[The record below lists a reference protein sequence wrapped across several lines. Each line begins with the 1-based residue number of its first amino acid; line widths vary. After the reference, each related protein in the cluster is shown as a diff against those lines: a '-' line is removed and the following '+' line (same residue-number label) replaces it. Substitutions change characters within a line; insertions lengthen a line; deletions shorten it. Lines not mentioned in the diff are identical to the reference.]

1 MLLQSNMTK
10 QELRKKYKQLRN
22 ELTAHQIS
30 EWSLDIS
37 DSLINSFDFTDK
49 LVHVFLPIF
58 DKKEINTWL
67 TVDRLMSIAKVV
79 VSRSDFDS
87 FAMEHVLLEN
97 DVAIETSSWGIPE
110 PVGGEIVDTSKIDYV
125 IVPLYAF
132 DKKGYR
138 VGYGK
143 GFYDKFLSGLSPNAF
158 KIGVSFFEIE
168 DTIEDINEFDIKLD
182 YCLTPNNL
190 YTFDK

>member
-1 MLLQSNMTK
+1 MKK

-22 ELTAHQIS
+22 ELTARQVS

-49 LVHVFLPIF
+49 FVHVFLPIF

-67 TVDRLMSIAKVV
+67 TVDRLMSIGKVV
-79 VSRSDFDS
+79 VSRSNFEGLT
-87 FAMEHVLLEN
+87 MEHVLLEN
-97 DVAIETSSWGIPE
+97 DVPIETSSWGIPE
-110 PVGGEIVDTSKIDYV
+110 PVGGESIDASKLDYI
-125 IVPLYAF
+125 IVPLLAF
-132 DKKGYR
+132 DKRGYR

-143 GFYDKFLSGLSPNAF
+143 GFYDSFFTNISDSAI
-158 KIGVSFFEIE
+158 KIGVSFFGVEDIIE
-168 DTIEDINEFDIKLD
+168 DVNELDIKLD